1 MSISGDEN
9 IGASLTIS
17 TSNQTKTE
25 PTQTETDS
33 CVPDPRKIVYE
44 WARLWSAHDVNG
56 LMALFTED
64 ATYEDLAI
72 GHSVHG
78 RKELENFVR
87 GTFKTFPDFRIEI
100 RHAVG
105 DQTMAAG
112 EWEMSGTFSS
122 ESFGQ
127 APTGKQFRVPGCC
140 VMHLIDGRIA
150 THWDYWN
157 EPTFDRQVKATPS
170 DAQ

>member
-1 MSISGDEN
+1 MSI
-9 IGASLTIS
+9 
-17 TSNQTKTE
+17 SNQTKTE
-25 PTQTETDS
+25 PAPTATGA
-33 CVPDPRKIVYE
+33 CVPDPSKIVYE

-56 LMALFTED
+56 LLALFIED
-64 ATYEDLAI
+64 VSYEDLAI
-72 GHSVHG
+72 GHSVRGH
-78 RKELENFVR
+78 KELESFIR

-105 DQTMAAG
+105 DQTTAAG
-112 EWEMSGTFSS
+112 EWEMSGTFSG

-140 VMHLIDGRIA
+140 VMQLIDGRIA
-150 THWDYWN
+150 AHRDYSN

-170 DAQ
+170 DTQ